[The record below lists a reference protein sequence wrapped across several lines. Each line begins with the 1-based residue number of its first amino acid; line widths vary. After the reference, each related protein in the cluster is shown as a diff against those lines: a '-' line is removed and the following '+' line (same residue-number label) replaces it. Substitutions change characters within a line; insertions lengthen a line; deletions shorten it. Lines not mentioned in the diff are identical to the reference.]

1 VGFDKVLHWMEYTLF
16 GYLLVRATAV
26 LPPSSRIFRHGAM
39 MAVAVGVLYAV
50 SDEWHQ
56 SFVQG
61 RDASLGDLLFDTLG
75 VVYGV
80 IFRKTFRDGVRLLSA
95 MEARSEEAL
104 RHGT

>member
-1 VGFDKVLHWMEYTLF
+1 VGFDKVLHWVEYTMF
-16 GYLLVRATAV
+16 GYLLARATVV
-26 LPPSSRIFRHGAM
+26 LPPSTRLFRHGAI

-61 RDASLGDLLFDTLG
+61 RDASLGDLSFDALG
-75 VVYGV
+75 VVCGV
-80 IFRKTFRDGVRLLSA
+80 IFRQTLRDGVRFLST

-104 RHGT
+104 RRGT